1 VSSIVTILS
10 EHAGTINQ
18 TANTASK
25 NLDVVNKSLLQLQ
38 SQFDSAL
45 DSAIKELE
53 VAATA
58 RIAEIDELE
67 TAIKKNINDI
77 VAGSNKVGGAVREL
91 GIGVL
96 TSIIKVNGN
105 PKAAE
110 TDKDSAHK
118 DSAHKDSAHKDSAH
132 KDLEVPSADFAVSA
146 ITGAQEGATQ
156 TAQARADLN
165 SNNQKLATAYQVLAQ
180 ANALVATAK
189 VIQVQN
195 RMLASEIAAIQVKIL
210 GIATTWGQSPVI
222 PPGSGISLGFNEYA
236 QQIVESLPPVEAK
249 QLLAQLRNTAIG
261 WNSLE
266 TQLTSIKQELTDI

>member
-1 VSSIVTILS
+1 MSSIVTILS

-110 TDKDSAHK
+110 TD
-118 DSAHKDSAHKDSAH
+118 KDSAHKDSAH